1 MKRMFLGRL
10 SVTPPARQL
19 CASRVRKALFIALL
33 TVWGGWCGTVSAQK
47 VGDVLDGSS
56 VYINNS
62 SSDRASYVPSSDL
75 NDLSFTVLPASSS
88 STHGKV
94 SVSPKADAS
103 LTGSLKIPSVVYVRQ
118 STKYN
123 AYDVTEIPAKAFIG
137 QTGITD
143 VLFTKDNA
151 LFSGY
156 AITTIGASA
165 FEGTTGLTGT
175 VQIPPTVTSIG
186 DKAFALTSSSPSTL
200 SDVVVGKSI
209 ESSAALSFGSNV
221 FLGRNIKNLHI
232 MGNIGKYVTVTD
244 DKAVVF
250 TKDNVENVLYYSDD
264 TGDDYYA
271 FLTSISSKNFGLPGK
286 YLYLPSKNIKSFVSQ
301 CKENNHSGWLPETV
315 NCLTFDHT
323 LADGSV
329 YTFMLAS
336 NSTVSGGPQVALHA
350 VKNLQK
356 PDLTLNFNDEEWQL
370 DLMPVATGITADI
383 SIIDSRAFAGND
395 NLRSLTIIPNK
406 SDDAISLMGNAFAGA
421 KGLRYVDLSGNE
433 NFSLASGYSLSRIA
447 TTTDDESLPYKY
459 TKSTDKYEYEKDS
472 KTPFGGLPAY
482 TLVFLPQGVTSYPSG
497 SEETVYKVD
506 GTTST
511 AYTRYADENF
521 VLFNTDEKTY
531 SCSHFG
537 VYEVP
542 ELDASTVSGQKYT
555 WYTFLNAHDFTAANS
570 TYYRKYAAN
579 VPGSVCLPFAPDAT
593 KSGVFRSYKT
603 SDASHVTLQPVATP
617 EAAKPYFFYPSE
629 DVMLTSAKPQIVKAV
644 TGSETMAD
652 HIMYGTYAGMS
663 FSGLSGSA
671 AYGMAS
677 SAFTYKGKSYPAGT
691 FVKFSS
697 TAWLNPFRAYLLLS
711 GSGAKP
717 AVMETELDDTPTGI
731 TTVGMSKADNTPY
744 YNMQG
749 MRVSRPGKG
758 LYIHNGKKV
767 WLK

>member
-1 MKRMFLGRL
+1 
-10 SVTPPARQL
+10 
-19 CASRVRKALFIALL
+19 
-33 TVWGGWCGTVSAQK
+33 
-47 VGDVLDGSS
+47 
-56 VYINNS
+56 
-62 SSDRASYVPSSDL
+62 
-75 NDLSFTVLPASSS
+75 
-88 STHGKV
+88 
-94 SVSPKADAS
+94 
-103 LTGSLKIPSVVYVRQ
+103 
-118 STKYN
+118 

-151 LFSGY
+151 LSSDGGY
-156 AITTIGASA
+156 AVTTIGASA

-175 VQIPPTVTSIG
+175 VQIPRTVTSIG
-186 DKAFALTSSSPSTL
+186 NNAFALTSSSPSTL
-200 SDVVVGKSI
+200 SDVVVDKST
-209 ESSAALSFGSNV
+209 ESSAALSFGSDV
-221 FLGRNIKNLHI
+221 FLGRKITNLHI
-232 MGNIGKYVTVTD
+232 MGNIGQYVTVTD

-250 TKDNVENVLYYSDD
+250 TKDNVENVLYYSDGTD
-264 TGDDYYA
+264 DDYYA

-286 YLYLPSKNIKSFVSQ
+286 NLYLPSKNIKSFVSQ
-301 CKENNHSGWLPETV
+301 CKENNHSEWLPKTV

-323 LADGSV
+323 SADGSV

-336 NSTVSGGPQVALHA
+336 NSTSLGGPQVALHA

-356 PDLTLNFNDEEWQL
+356 PDLTLNFNDGEWQL

-395 NLRSLTIIPNK
+395 NLRSITIIPNT

-433 NFSLASGYSLSRIA
+433 KFSLASGCSLSRIA

-459 TKSTDKYEYEKDS
+459 TNGTYEYEKDG

-482 TLVFLPQGVTSYPSG
+482 TLVFLRQNVKNYPSG
-497 SEETVYKVD
+497 SEEKETVYKVD
-506 GTTST
+506 GITPTG
-511 AYTRYADENF
+511 YKRNADENF
-521 VLFNTDEKTY
+521 VLLNADGNTY

-593 KSGVFRSYKT
+593 TSGVFRSYK
-603 SDASHVTLQPVATP
+603 SNDASHVTLQPVASP
-617 EAAKPYFFYPSE
+617 KAATPYFFYPSE
-629 DVMLTSAKPQIVKAV
+629 DVMLTSATQQTVKAV
-644 TGSETMAD
+644 TGSEALSD
-652 HIMYGTYAGMS
+652 ENMYGTYAGMS
-663 FSGLSGSA
+663 LQSESGSA

-677 SAFTYKGKSYPAGT
+677 SDFTYNGKSYPAGT

-711 GSGAKP
+711 GSGAKA

-749 MRVSRPGKG
+749 MKVSRPGKG

>member
-1 MKRMFLGRL
+1 M
-10 SVTPPARQL
+10 
-19 CASRVRKALFIALL
+19 
-33 TVWGGWCGTVSAQK
+33 
-47 VGDVLDGSS
+47 LDGSS

-62 SSDRASYVPSSDL
+62 SSTSPNYIQSSDL
-75 NDLSFTVLPASSS
+75 NNLSFKVLTKYSGSR
-88 STHGKV
+88 THGKV
-94 SVSPKADAS
+94 SVSPKAGAF
-103 LTGSLKIPSVVYVRQ
+103 LTGSLKIPSVVYVKK
-118 STKYN
+118 SLKY
-123 AYDVTEIPAKAFIG
+123 AYDVTKIPANAFID
-137 QTGITD
+137 QTDITD

-151 LFSGY
+151 FSSGGGY

-165 FEGTTGLTGT
+165 FEGTTGLKGT
-175 VQIPPTVTSIG
+175 VQIPRTVTSIG

-200 SDVVVGKSI
+200 SDVVVDKSI

-232 MGNIGKYVTVTD
+232 MGNIGNYVTVTD
-244 DKAVVF
+244 NKAVF
-250 TKDNVENVLYYSDD
+250 TKNNVENVLYYSDD

-271 FLTSISSKNFGLPGK
+271 FLSSISSKNFGIPGNN
-286 YLYLPSKNIKSFVSQ
+286 LYLPSSNIESFVSQ
-301 CKENNHSGWLPETV
+301 CKENNHNDWLPETV

-323 LADGSV
+323 SIDGNV

-336 NSTVSGGPQVALHA
+336 NSTASGGPQVALHA
-350 VKNLQK
+350 VKKLQT
-356 PDLTLNFNDEEWQL
+356 PDLTLNFNADEWQL

-421 KGLRYVDLSGNE
+421 KGLRYVDLSKSKK
-433 NFSLASGYSLSRIA
+433 FSLASGYSLSRIA

-459 TKSTDKYEYEKDS
+459 TKSTDKYEYEKDG

-482 TLVFLPQGVTSYPSG
+482 TLVFLPQNVKKYPSG

-506 GTTST
+506 GTTKT
-511 AYTRYADENF
+511 AYKRNADENF
-521 VLFNTDEKTY
+521 VLLNADGTTY

-593 KSGVFRSYKT
+593 TSGVFRSYK
-603 SDASHVTLQPVATP
+603 SNDASHVTLQPVTSLTAAT
-617 EAAKPYFFYPSE
+617 PYFFYPSE
-629 DVMLTSAKPQIVKAV
+629 DVMLNSATQQTVKAV
-644 TGSETMAD
+644 KGSDAMSD
-652 HIMYGTYAGMS
+652 NNMYGTYAGMS
-663 FSGLSGSA
+663 LPSESGSA

-677 SAFTYKGKSYPAGT
+677 SAFNYNGKRYPAGT

-697 TAWLNPFRAYLLLS
+697 GAWLNPFRAYLLLS

-749 MRVSRPGKG
+749 MKVSRPGKG

>member
-1 MKRMFLGRL
+1 MFLGRL

-19 CASRVRKALFIALL
+19 CASRVRKALLIALL
-33 TVWGGWCGTVSAQK
+33 TVWGGWCGTASAQK
-47 VGDVLDGSS
+47 VGTVLDGSS

-62 SSDRASYVPSSDL
+62 SSPSPTYFHSSDL
-75 NDLSFTVLPASSS
+75 NNLSFTVLPASSS
-88 STHGKV
+88 SKHGTV

-103 LTGSLKIPSVVYVRQ
+103 LKDSLKIPSVVYVKQ
-118 STKYN
+118 YLTYY
-123 AYDVTEIPAKAFIG
+123 AYDVTEIPANAFKD

-151 LFSGY
+151 LLSGGGY

-186 DKAFALTSSSPSTL
+186 DKAFALTSTSSLTL
-200 SDVVVGKSI
+200 SNVVVGKSI

-244 DKAVVF
+244 DKDAVF

-271 FLTSISSKNFGLPGK
+271 FLTSISSKHFGLPGK
-286 YLYLPSKNIKSFVSQ
+286 NLYLPSKNIKSFVSR
-301 CKENNHSGWLPETV
+301 CKENNHNDWLPETV

-323 LADGSV
+323 LPDGSV
-329 YTFMLAS
+329 YTFMLARNS
-336 NSTVSGGPQVALHA
+336 NVSSGPQVALHA
-350 VKNLQK
+350 VKNLK
-356 PDLTLNFNDEEWQL
+356 TADLKLDFNDEEWQL
-370 DLMPVATGITADI
+370 DLMPMATGITADI

-395 NLRSLTIIPNK
+395 NLRSLTIIPNT
-406 SDDAISLMGNAFAGA
+406 SDTISLMGNAFAGA
-421 KGLRYVDLSGNE
+421 KGLRYVDLSGSE
-433 NFSLASGYSLSRIA
+433 KFSLASGCSLSRIA

-459 TKSTDKYEYEKDS
+459 TNGTYEYEKDG

-482 TLVFLPQGVTSYPSG
+482 TLVFLRQNVKNYPSG
-497 SEETVYKVD
+497 SEEKETVYKVD
-506 GTTST
+506 GTTQT
-511 AYTRYADENF
+511 AYKRNADENF
-521 VLFNTDEKTY
+521 VLLNTDDNTY

-537 VYEVP
+537 VYDVP

-555 WYTFLNAHDFTAANS
+555 WYTFLNAHKFTAANS

-603 SDASHVTLQPVATP
+603 SDASHVTLQPVKSP
-617 EAAKPYFFYPSE
+617 KAAIPYFFYPSE
-629 DVMLTSAKPQIVKAV
+629 DVMLTSAKPQIVNAV
-644 TGSETMAD
+644 TGSEALSD
-652 HIMYGTYAGMS
+652 ENMYGTYAGMS
-663 FSGLSGSA
+663 FSGESGSA

-677 SAFTYKGKSYPAGT
+677 SAFNYNGKRYPAGT

-697 TAWLNPFRAYLLLS
+697 GAWLNPFRAYLLLS
-711 GSGAKP
+711 GSGAKA

>member
-1 MKRMFLGRL
+1 M
-10 SVTPPARQL
+10 Q
-19 CASRVRKALFIALL
+19 
-33 TVWGGWCGTVSAQK
+33 
-47 VGDVLDGSS
+47 
-56 VYINNS
+56 
-62 SSDRASYVPSSDL
+62 SSDL
-75 NDLSFTVLPASSS
+75 NDLSFTVLTAYSSS
-88 STHGKV
+88 SKHGKV
-94 SVSPKADAS
+94 SVSPKTGAS
-103 LTGSLKIPSVVYVRQ
+103 LKDSLKIPSVVYVKQ
-118 STKYN
+118 YSTSY
-123 AYDVTEIPAKAFIG
+123 AYDVTEIPAQAFKD

-151 LFSGY
+151 LFSDGGY
-156 AITTIGASA
+156 AVTTIGASA

-186 DKAFALTSSSPSTL
+186 NNAFALTSSSPSTL
-200 SDVVVGKSI
+200 SDVVVGKSTV
-209 ESSAALSFGSNV
+209 SSPALSFGSNV

-244 DKAVVF
+244 NQAVF
-250 TKDNVENVLYYSDD
+250 TNKNVENVLYYSDETD
-264 TGDDYYA
+264 DDYYA

-286 YLYLPSKNIKSFVSQ
+286 NLYLPSSNIKSFVSQ
-301 CKENNHSGWLPETV
+301 CKDKSHSEWLPETV

-323 LADGSV
+323 SADGSV

-336 NSTVSGGPQVALHA
+336 NNTASGGPQVALHA
-350 VKNLQK
+350 VKTLK
-356 PDLTLNFNDEEWQL
+356 TPDLKLNFNDDEWQL
-370 DLMPVATGITADI
+370 DLMPVATGITPDI
-383 SIIDSRAFAGND
+383 TIIDSRAFAGND
-395 NLRSLTIIPNK
+395 NLRSITIIPNT

-447 TTTDDESLPYKY
+447 TATDDESLPYKY
-459 TKSTDKYEYEKDS
+459 TKLTNTYEYEKDG

-482 TLVFLPQGVTSYPSG
+482 TLVFLPQGVKKYPSG

-506 GTTST
+506 GATPT
-511 AYTRYADENF
+511 AYKRNADENF
-521 VLFNTDEKTY
+521 VLLNADGTTY

-555 WYTFLNAHDFTAANS
+555 WYTFLNAHVFTADNS
-570 TYYRKYAAN
+570 IYYRKYAAN

-593 KSGVFRSYKT
+593 KSGVFRSYKS

-617 EAAKPYFFYPSE
+617 EAAKPYFFYPSK
-629 DVMLTSAKPQIVKAV
+629 DVMLTSATQQTVKAV
-644 TGSETMAD
+644 KGSDAMPD
-652 HIMYGTYAGMS
+652 NNMYGTYAGMS
-663 FSGLSGSA
+663 FSGESGSA

-677 SAFTYKGKSYPAGT
+677 SAFTYNGKSYPAGT

-749 MRVSRPGKG
+749 MKVSRPGKG

>member
-1 MKRMFLGRL
+1 M
-10 SVTPPARQL
+10 
-19 CASRVRKALFIALL
+19 
-33 TVWGGWCGTVSAQK
+33 VWHRECSK

-62 SSDRASYVPSSDL
+62 SSYPASYVQSSDL

-88 STHGKV
+88 STHGTV

-103 LTGSLKIPSVVYVRQ
+103 LKDSLKIPSVVYVKHY
-118 STKYN
+118 STYY
-123 AYDVTEIPAKAFIG
+123 AYHVTEIPANAFKD

-151 LFSGY
+151 LITSGGY

-175 VQIPPTVTSIG
+175 VQIPRTVTSIG
-186 DKAFALTSSSPSTL
+186 DKAFALTSTSSLTL
-200 SDVVVGKSI
+200 SDVVLGKSP
-209 ESSAALSFGSNV
+209 ESSAALSFGSDV
-221 FLGRNIKNLHI
+221 FLGRKITNLHI

-244 DKAVVF
+244 GNTVF
-250 TKDNVENVLYYSDD
+250 TNKNVENVLYYSDGTD
-264 TGDDYYA
+264 DDYYA

-286 YLYLPSKNIKSFVSQ
+286 NLYIPSSNIKSFVSQ
-301 CKENNHSGWLPETV
+301 CKEKNHSDWLPETV

-323 LADGSV
+323 SIDGNV

-336 NSTVSGGPQVALHA
+336 NSTASLGPQVALHA
-350 VKNLQK
+350 VKTLK
-356 PDLTLNFNDEEWQL
+356 TPDLKLDFNDDEWQL
-370 DLMPVATGITADI
+370 DLMPVATGITPDI
-383 SIIDSRAFAGND
+383 TIIDSRAFAGND
-395 NLRSLTIIPNK
+395 DLRSLTIIPNK
-406 SDDAISLMGNAFAGA
+406 SDAAISLMGNAFAGA
-421 KGLRYVDLSGNE
+421 KGLRYVDLSGSE
-433 NFSLASGYSLSRIA
+433 KFSLASGYSLSRIA
-447 TTTDDESLPYKY
+447 THTDDKSLPYKY
-459 TKSTDKYEYEKDS
+459 TRSTDTYEYEKDG

-482 TLVFLPQGVTSYPSG
+482 TLVFLPQNVTNYPSG

-506 GTTST
+506 GTTKT
-511 AYTRYADENF
+511 AYKRNADENF
-521 VLFNTDEKTY
+521 VLLNADGTSY

-537 VYEVP
+537 VYDVP
-542 ELDASTVSGQKYT
+542 ELDVSTVSGPKYT
-555 WYTFLNAHDFTAANS
+555 WYTFLNAHVFTAANS

-593 KSGVFRSYKT
+593 TSGVFRRYKT
-603 SDASHVTLQPVATP
+603 SDASHVTLQPVAVP

-629 DVMLTSAKPQIVKAV
+629 DVMLTSATQQTVKAV
-644 TGSETMAD
+644 TGSEALSYEN
-652 HIMYGTYAGMS
+652 MYGTYAGMS
-663 FSGLSGSA
+663 LPSESGST

-677 SAFTYKGKSYPAGT
+677 SAFSYHGKSYPAGT

-697 TAWLNPFRAYLLLS
+697 GAWLNPFRAYLLLS
-711 GSGAKP
+711 GSGAKA

-749 MRVSRPGKG
+749 MKVSRPGKG

>member
-1 MKRMFLGRL
+1 MFLGRL

-33 TVWGGWCGTVSAQK
+33 TVWGGWCGTASAQK
-47 VGDVLDGSS
+47 VDDVLEGSS
-56 VYINNS
+56 VFINNS
-62 SSDRASYVPSSDL
+62 SSTSHNYIHSSDL
-75 NDLSFTVLPASSS
+75 NNLSFKVLTAYSGSSQ
-88 STHGKV
+88 HGTV
-94 SVSPKADAS
+94 SVSPKTGAS
-103 LTGSLKIPSVVYVRQ
+103 LKDSLKIPSVVYVRQ

-175 VQIPPTVTSIG
+175 VQIPRTVTSIG
-186 DKAFALTSSSPSTL
+186 NKAFALTSSSSSTL
-200 SDVVVGKSI
+200 SDVVVDKSI
-209 ESSAALSFGSNV
+209 ESSPTLSFGSNV
-221 FLGRNIKNLHI
+221 FLGRNITNLHI
-232 MGNIGKYVTVTD
+232 MGNIGNYVTVTD
-244 DKAVVF
+244 NKAVF
-250 TKDNVENVLYYSDD
+250 TNKNVENVLYYSDGKD
-264 TGDDYYA
+264 DDYYA

-323 LADGSV
+323 SADGNV

-336 NSTVSGGPQVALHA
+336 NSTAQGGPQVALHA

-406 SDDAISLMGNAFAGA
+406 SDAAISLMGNAFAGA
-421 KGLRYVDLSGNE
+421 KGLRYVDLSGSG

-447 TTTDDESLPYKY
+447 TATDDKSLPYKY
-459 TKSTDKYEYEKDS
+459 TRSTDTYEYEKDS

-482 TLVFLPQGVTSYPSG
+482 TLVFLPQNVTSYPSG

-506 GTTST
+506 GTTKT
-511 AYTRYADENF
+511 AYTRNADENF

-537 VYEVP
+537 VYDVP

-593 KSGVFRSYKT
+593 TSGVFRSYK
-603 SDASHVTLQPVATP
+603 SNDASHVTLKPVADP
-617 EAAKPYFFYPSE
+617 EAATPYFFYPSK
-629 DVMLTSAKPQIVKAV
+629 DVMLTSDKPQIVKAV
-644 TGSETMAD
+644 KGSDALSD
-652 HIMYGTYAGMS
+652 KNMYGTYAGMS
-663 FSGLSGSA
+663 FSGLSGSV

-677 SAFTYKGKSYPAGT
+677 SDFTYNGKSYPAGT
-691 FVKFSS
+691 FVKFRS